1 MSAIYIDCYS
11 MVLLIFLLIFSNRQ
25 ECMSAEKPQKRIF
38 VLLLWATELLL
49 LTDILSRMDGKPE
62 FSLVCRAA
70 NYFLFAVGPALAVL
84 WFLYICSRILPVP
97 STKKTLLTALLLLCL
112 ANFIFVTVMAPFGKI
127 YYFDS
132 AFAYHR
138 GPLFLLPTVL
148 MTTMVLISEVLIAVN
163 FDNIDRLEFISLIL
177 SPIVPVCCG
186 FLQVASYSLP
196 ILLSGVAFSLVI
208 IFINIQDRN
217 MNIDYLTGVYNR
229 RSLDVRMRQEIRAS
243 TPRKTFSAILIDI
256 DDFKGI
262 NDHFGH
268 SIGDKALEDAAF
280 ILRKSLRAD
289 DLVTRYG
296 GDEFCIILDVS
307 SQKRLKEIIQRIHA
321 NVESFNETGKRS
333 YRLAFSMECAVYEAG
348 SGLTMEEFQEKI
360 DKLMYKD
367 KHVNHRR
374 KHMQKTYSQRGRSP
388 SNPSFPENQK

>member
-11 MVLLIFLLIFSNRQ
+11 MVLLFFLLSFSNRQ
-25 ECMSAEKPQKRIF
+25 ECMLAQRPQKRIF
-38 VLLLWATELLL
+38 VLLLWATEMLLL
-49 LTDILSRMDGKPE
+49 ADILGRLDGKPE

-70 NYFLFAVGPALAVL
+70 NYFLLAVGPALGVL

-97 STKKTLLTALLLLCL
+97 STKKTLLTVLLLLCL
-112 ANFIFVTVMAPFGKI
+112 ANFILVTVMAPFGKI

-132 AFAYHR
+132 ALVYHR
-138 GPLFLLPTVL
+138 GPLFLLPAIV
-148 MTTMVLISEVLIAVN
+148 MTAIVLISEVLVAVN
-163 FDNIDRLEFISLIL
+163 FNNIDRLEFISLMF

-186 FLQVASYSLP
+186 FLQVAFYSFSL
-196 ILLSGVAFSLVI
+196 LLSGVAFSLMIV
-208 IFINIQDRN
+208 FINNQDRN

-243 TPRKTFSAILIDI
+243 TPKKTFSAILIDI

-262 NDHFGH
+262 NDRFGH
-268 SIGDKALEDAAF
+268 SVGDKALEDAAF

-307 SQKRLKEIIQRIHA
+307 SQKRLKEIIQRIRT
-321 NVESFNETGKRS
+321 NVKSFNKTGKRS
-333 YRLAFSMECAVYEAG
+333 YCLAFSMGYAVYEPG
-348 SGLTMEEFQEKI
+348 SGLTMEEFQKKI
-360 DKLMYKD
+360 DKLMYID
-367 KHVNHRR
+367 KRANHR
-374 KHMQKTYSQRGRSP
+374 KKQVEDAK
-388 SNPSFPENQK
+388 N

>member
-1 MSAIYIDCYS
+1 

-38 VLLLWATELLL
+38 VILLWATELLL
-49 LTDILSRMDGKPE
+49 LADILGRLDGKPE

-70 NYFLFAVGPALAVL
+70 NYFLFAVGPALWVL

-97 STKKTLLTALLLLCL
+97 STKKTLLTAQFLLCL

-132 AFAYHR
+132 AFVYHR
-138 GPLFLLPTVL
+138 GPLFLLPTIL
-148 MTTMVLISEVLIAVN
+148 MTAMAFISEVLVAVN
-163 FDNIDRLEFISLIL
+163 FNNIDRLEFISLIC
-177 SPIVPVCCG
+177 SPIVPACCG
-186 FLQVASYSLP
+186 FLQVAFYSLP
-196 ILLSGVAFSLVI
+196 ILLSGLAFSLVI

-229 RSLDVRMRQEIRAS
+229 RSLDVRMRQEIRGS
-243 TPRKTFSAILIDI
+243 TQKRTFSAILIDI

-262 NDHFGH
+262 NDRFGH
-268 SIGDKALEDAAF
+268 NIGDKALEDAAF

-307 SQKRLKEIIQRIHA
+307 SEKKLKEIIQRIRI
-321 NVESFNETGKRS
+321 NVKSFNETGKRS
-333 YRLAFSMECAVYEAG
+333 YRLAFSMGYAVYEAG
-348 SGLTMEEFQEKI
+348 SGLTMEEFQKKI
-360 DKLMYKD
+360 DQLMYKD
-367 KHVNHRR
+367 KRVNHRM
-374 KHMQKTYSQRGRSP
+374 KQMKNT
-388 SNPSFPENQK
+388 